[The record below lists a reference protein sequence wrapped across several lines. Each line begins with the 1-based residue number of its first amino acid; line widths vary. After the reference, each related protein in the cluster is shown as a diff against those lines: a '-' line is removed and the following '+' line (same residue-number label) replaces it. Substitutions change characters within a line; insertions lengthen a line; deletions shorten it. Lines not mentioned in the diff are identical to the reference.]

1 MAQTAEKLSDYYQ
14 HVCTYFSITQKEIEN
29 LATEIKEDLVK
40 YLGPL
45 KRPFKTVE
53 QFKSDKATE
62 EQDIIV
68 RKNETYTPPSYGNNG
83 CSSRT
88 NIIY

>member
-53 QFKSDKATE
+53 QFKIYKSTE

-68 RKNETYTPPSYGNNG
+68 KILGISPLQSYTSKKGKGY
-83 CSSRT
+83 
-88 NIIY
+88 